1 VACLVAL
8 VASRRRGRW
17 RGVLAS
23 PDIPSSIDRAA
34 FARAGIGALATP
46 WLVAVLT
53 DSACRTCGSA
63 LERLAPLAGPDVDVA
78 EVEAGPHGRLHDS
91 YGVDAV
97 PFTLVA
103 DRDGRFSYPPQLL
116 LVDGGKDQLGVA
128 VRVLQELG
136 LDDEIPAAALAKQ
149 FEEVFVPGRAE
160 PVRIPRQSEAL
171 YMLQRVRDESHRFA
185 VEYHRTL
192 RGRRMTRSALDGIAG
207 LGPVRKARLT
217 KELGGVRAVQRA
229 DLHELKAL
237 PWLPDAVAENV
248 HAALHGKR

>member
-1 VACLVAL
+1 MRTAPLALILGAVACLVAL

-103 DRDGRFSYPPQLL
+103 DRDGTVQAWILGPPTAA
-116 LVDGGKDQLGVA
+116 DIAA
-128 VRVLQELG
+128 VRRVLAG
-136 LDDEIPAAALAKQ
+136 DGFRPAP
-149 FEEVFVPGRAE
+149 E
-160 PVRIPRQSEAL
+160 
-171 YMLQRVRDESHRFA
+171 
-185 VEYHRTL
+185 
-192 RGRRMTRSALDGIAG
+192 
-207 LGPVRKARLT
+207 
-217 KELGGVRAVQRA
+217 
-229 DLHELKAL
+229 
-237 PWLPDAVAENV
+237 
-248 HAALHGKR
+248 